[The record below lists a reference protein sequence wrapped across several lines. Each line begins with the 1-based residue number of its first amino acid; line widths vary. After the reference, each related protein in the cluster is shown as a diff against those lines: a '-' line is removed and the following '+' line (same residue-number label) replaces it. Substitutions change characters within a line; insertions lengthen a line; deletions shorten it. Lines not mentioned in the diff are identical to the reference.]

1 MPRFGVIRHIRALVR
16 KEANK
21 LIKLVRSRVVD
32 SNGTFGETTLNM
44 RTSAIMEAR
53 KWLQEKRSGSKK
65 KFEIE
70 LDSAN
75 VASPFQVDTFSYK
88 SCQCLYVD
96 RLSKFNKLWSPFS
109 MLLLLNLFSDSL
121 SSLLYGSPW
130 LQL

>member
-75 VASPFQVDTFSYK
+75 VASPFQ
-88 SCQCLYVD
+88 
-96 RLSKFNKLWSPFS
+96 LWSPFS